1 MSAGAGPFPA
11 LCAPRAG
18 RRAGDC
24 DARTGRRGRH
34 EPPMRAYKLL
44 TRTSVVGLGLA
55 GGRAGGSSRGPAPR
69 PAGPGEGRKWRAR
82 TEAGSGPKQS
92 RRKTNDGGAARAT
105 TDESGGE
112 TRVPRLSV
120 TMRDP
125 CSLFRPGG
133 SVPHTA
139 TVVRSDRLFV
149 FGALR

>member
-34 EPPMRAYKLL
+34 EPPMRAYMLL

-55 GGRAGGSSRGPAPR
+55 GGRAGGSSRCPAPR

-105 TDESGGE
+105 RAGE
-112 TRVPRLSV
+112 TTRVPRLSDNARSV
-120 TMRDP
+120 FAVPTRG
-125 CSLFRPGG
+125 FG
-133 SVPHTA
+133 SAYRNRGP
-139 TVVRSDRLFV
+139 VR
-149 FGALR
+149 